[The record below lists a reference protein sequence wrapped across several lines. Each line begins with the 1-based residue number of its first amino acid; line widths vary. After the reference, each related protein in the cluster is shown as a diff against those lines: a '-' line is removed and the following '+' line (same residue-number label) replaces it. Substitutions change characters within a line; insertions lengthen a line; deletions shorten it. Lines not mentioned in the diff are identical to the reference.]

1 MIVTNKM
8 DLTLELHEIR
18 AHLLYYESL
27 LHDFTKTV
35 TFVQN
40 ASYPGLDDP
49 ARYPPDLKETSERLL
64 KAECENLLREI
75 GRLENSKA
83 QQEWRLRNVMNL
95 VRSYS
100 YLTSL
105 ASLTPM

>member
-1 MIVTNKM
+1 M

-27 LHDFTKTV
+27 LHDFRKTV
-35 TFVQN
+35 TFVQH

-49 ARYPPDLKETSERLL
+49 ARYPPDLKETSQRLL
-64 KAECENLLREI
+64 ETECENLLREI
-75 GRLENSKA
+75 DRLENSKA

-100 YLTSL
+100 YFTSL